1 MAVKSATRIRKQP
14 TLSKRNRATLSR
26 TGSLRPPLPPPVKME
41 EMKSTRSVDLDAV
54 RQQNSTPD
62 AVSELELEAAVKG
75 LDSAVRMEIIAKVG
89 KDLWQSL
96 SWKQR
101 YQFAFSS
108 QEKKT
113 AHPTRTRSVDLDGI
127 EQQSTT
133 PDAAKKSTP
142 KKTRSVD
149 LDGIEK
155 QSTPAGVEPE
165 LELRAASPAA
175 NESKSEAEPGQK
187 KKKNKKQLPSAAASK
202 QKLATKPKRDSKQKL
217 DLKKIKKRSHAL

>member
-1 MAVKSATRIRKQP
+1 
-14 TLSKRNRATLSR
+14 
-26 TGSLRPPLPPPVKME
+26 
-41 EMKSTRSVDLDAV
+41 
-54 RQQNSTPD
+54 
-62 AVSELELEAAVKG
+62 
-75 LDSAVRMEIIAKVG
+75 VG

-113 AHPTRTRSVDLDGI
+113 AHPTR
-127 EQQSTT
+127 
-133 PDAAKKSTP
+133 
-142 KKTRSVD
+142 TRSVD